1 MGGKFLVI
9 YISNAIGKNSGILG
23 QLWERKENKRCKK
36 KILRDFLN
44 KRKIEIDGETD
55 IQKENWKKKEII
67 RRF

>member
-1 MGGKFLVI
+1 MGPLGGKFLVI

-36 KILRDFLN
+36 MFKKFFLK

-55 IQKENWKKKEII
+55 IQKENW
-67 RRF
+67 